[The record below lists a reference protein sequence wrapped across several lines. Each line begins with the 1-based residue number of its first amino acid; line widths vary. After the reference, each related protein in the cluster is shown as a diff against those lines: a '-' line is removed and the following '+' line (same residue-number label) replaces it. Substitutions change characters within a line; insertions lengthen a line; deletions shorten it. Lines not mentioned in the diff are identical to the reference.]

1 MSEQMTLAQYAGEL
15 YPRRDELLSRLVEDA
30 STEGIPA
37 IHIPDE
43 IGRLLQVLVVSS
55 EARRV
60 LELGTLFAY
69 STIWMAR
76 VLPSD
81 GRVLTLE
88 FEPKHAEVSQRN
100 LVRAGVADKV
110 EIRTGPALESLEGLI
125 DEKFDLIFIDA
136 DKAGYVD
143 YLREAIRLSRVGTL
157 IVADNT
163 WRHGDVLRADDES
176 GRAIAKFNRLVAEDP
191 RLISTIIPTR
201 DGSDGVT
208 VATVSRIL

>member
-1 MSEQMTLAQYAGEL
+1 MSEQMTLAQYAGRL
-15 YPRRDELLSRLVEDA
+15 YPQRDELLSRLVEDA
-30 STEGIPA
+30 TSEGLPA

-43 IGRLLQVLVVSS
+43 IGRLLQILVVSS
-55 EARRV
+55 GARRI

-81 GRVLTLE
+81 GRILSLE
-88 FEPKHAEVSQRN
+88 VEPKHAEVSQRN
-100 LVRAGVADKV
+100 VVRAGVEEKV
-110 EIRTGPALESLEGLI
+110 NIRTGPALESLRQLTTYT
-125 DEKFDLIFIDA
+125 FDLIFIDA

-143 YLREAIRLSRVGTL
+143 YLKEAIRLSRLGTL

-163 WRHGDVLRADDES
+163 WRHGDVLRTDDES
-176 GRAIAKFNRLVAEDP
+176 GRAIAEFNRLVAEDA

-208 VATVSRIL
+208 VATLCEI